1 MEEQLSNQALEGE
14 VPMEVVMEIKDKL
27 LLLQNQLLE
36 NDPEKMRSLEKENAN
51 VKRQLEEL
59 VSKAEEA
66 RKGQLMAVM
75 LGEPSE
81 ETERQVE
88 SVKRVETEFRKK
100 PEEQENEAS
109 LRMQGQYEKQRKI
122 IQSLEHQLTV
132 QGCVVTL
139 CPHQACQVGP
149 QLACMLQ

>member
-1 MEEQLSNQALEGE
+1 
-14 VPMEVVMEIKDKL
+14 MEIKDQL

-75 LGEPSE
+75 RGEPSE

-88 SVKRVETEFRKK
+88 C
-100 PEEQENEAS
+100 EESGN
-109 LRMQGQYEKQRKI
+109 
-122 IQSLEHQLTV
+122 
-132 QGCVVTL
+132 
-139 CPHQACQVGP
+139 
-149 QLACMLQ
+149 